1 VILLDTHVAVWMAT
15 DTSFGKQ
22 SMAILRKALNE
33 DQVAISA
40 ISFWEIAMLTTKRR
54 LRNLKSASDQRIK
67 ILGAGIRELPLNGE
81 VCLLAGEL
89 ENLHA
94 DPADRLIAASAIA
107 FNATL
112 MTADERLLRWR
123 HGMQRQNAEV

>member
-1 VILLDTHVAVWMAT
+1 
-15 DTSFGKQ
+15 
-22 SMAILRKALNE
+22 MAILRKALNE

-40 ISFWEIAMLTTKRR
+40 ISFWEIAMLTMKRR

-81 VCLLAGEL
+81 ICLLAGEF

-107 FNATL
+107 FSATL